1 MADQVGRVLGGRY
14 QLVAAIGRGGSANVL
29 LAEDVTLRRRVAV
42 KVLHPGLAE
51 DEVFLRR
58 FRAEAQQAAALNH
71 PNIMRVYDWGESE
84 DGPYLVLEHLGGG
97 SLRDLLDR
105 GHRLSPSQARV
116 VGLAAARGLDYAHR
130 RGLVHR
136 DIKPA
141 NLLFDDEGRLAIA
154 DFGIARALAEAAW
167 TEPAGAMLGTA
178 RYASPEQ
185 AQGSDLD
192 GKADVYAL
200 ALVLVETVTGRV
212 PFAADTA
219 ISTLMARVGA
229 TVDVPAELGPLAPIL
244 ERSATPDAGPRL
256 DARQLAQA
264 LDRVADTLPAPAP
277 LPLAPKA
284 RASGVLDDGDAAADP
299 AAGDATAEPTAGEAT
314 GAPPVEAGP
323 PDLTESHTR
332 PVPYDADAD
341 VEVVAGAER
350 GPEPSPWW
358 RRVRP
363 IWVAAVV
370 LAVLALAGAAYAV
383 ALSRVPSHPV
393 PDLQGKSL
401 DEARAIA
408 SQTELEVRVGAERF
422 DEATQAGTIL
432 DQDPALGDLREGST
446 IRVVLSRGP
455 PPRPVPDLA
464 GLDQPGAEERLRQS
478 GFVPKVERQFT
489 EDQRAGA
496 VLDWSPKGEQPK
508 GAEVTV
514 TVSAGPRP
522 RKIPDVSGRTFEE
535 AAKALAAVG
544 LKASRTEAFSE
555 AVAPGKVI
563 GTRPAAGNEVARD
576 SAVAVVISKGP
587 DVVAVPNVAGKA
599 VPEAQAIL
607 EQAGLAVV
615 NVYGP
620 LNRPVFTTEPA
631 AGATVK
637 RGGGVSLYTK

>member
-97 SLRDLLDR
+97 SLRDLLDQ
-105 GHRLSPSQARV
+105 GQRLSPSQARV
-116 VGLAAARGLDYAHR
+116 VGLEAALGLDHAHR

-185 AQGSDLD
+185 AQGAHLD

-200 ALVLVETVTGRV
+200 ALVLVEAVTGRV

-229 TVDVPAELGPLAPIL
+229 TLDVPADLGPLSSIV
-244 ERSATPDAGPRL
+244 ERAATPDAGPRL

-264 LDRVADTLPAPAP
+264 LDQAADTLPAPAP
-277 LPLAPKA
+277 IPLAPKA
-284 RASGVLDDGDAAADP
+284 RAVVGDEP
-299 AAGDATAEPTAGEAT
+299 A
-314 GAPPVEAGP
+314 
-323 PDLTESHTR
+323 DLTESHTR
-332 PVPYDADAD
+332 PVPYDLYADAD
-341 VEVVAGAER
+341 AEIVAGPEG
-350 GPEPSPWW
+350 GPDASPRR

-363 IWVAAVV
+363 LWVAAVV
-370 LAVLALAGAAYAV
+370 LAVLAVAGATYAV
-383 ALSRVPSHPV
+383 ARSQVPTHPV
-393 PDLQGKSL
+393 PDLRGKPL
-401 DEARAIA
+401 EEARAIA

-422 DEATQAGTIL
+422 DEAAPGGTVL

-446 IRVVLSRGP
+446 IKVVLSRGP

-478 GFVPKVERQFT
+478 GFVPKVERQYS

-496 VLDWSPKGEQPK
+496 VLDWAPKGDQPK
-508 GAEVTV
+508 GAEVTLS
-514 TVSAGPRP
+514 VSGGPRP

-535 AAKALAAVG
+535 AAKGLAAVG
-544 LKASRTEAFSE
+544 LRASRTEAFSE
-555 AVAPGKVI
+555 TVAPGKVI
-563 GTRPAAGNEVARD
+563 GTRPASGNEVARD
-576 SAVAVVISKGP
+576 SPVAVVVSKGP
-587 DVVAVPNVAGKA
+587 DVVVVPNVAGRA

-607 EQAGLAVV
+607 AQAGSAVV

-620 LNRPVFTTEPA
+620 LNRPVFTTDPA

-637 RGGGVSLYTK
+637 RGAGVSLYTK